1 VHHVHVHLRAFTAS
15 GTPSGPNED
24 WLSAG
29 SDVVVVLDGATV
41 RTGTGCRHGVVWYVR
56 NLGARLVAEAADESR
71 PLPDVL
77 AGAIRGVAA
86 RHPECDLDHPGTPS
100 AAVGIVRVEGDGIGY
115 AVLGDVSL
123 VVDTG
128 DGITVVCDDRVSRT
142 APAERTAVD
151 DHPIGAPEKA
161 EALVRMKHAELAAR
175 NRPGGYW
182 IAAADPDAARHALVG
197 RVPLVRRFALL
208 SDGAARAV
216 DLFRVLDWGE
226 ALDLSPEDLVARVR
240 EVEAADPL
248 GEGFPRNKASNDATV
263 VHVTGVVG
271 PAEPTTPGGHT
282 ARAMAIAP
290 SRRAPAS

>member
-1 VHHVHVHLRAFTAS
+1 MHFRAATAP
-15 GTPSGPNED
+15 GTPSEPNED
-24 WLSAG
+24 WLSA
-29 SDVVVVLDGATV
+29 SPDLFVVLDGATV

-56 NLGARLVAEAADESR
+56 NLGARLVAEAVDESR
-71 PLPDVL
+71 PLPEVL
-77 AGAIRGVAA
+77 AEAIRGVAA

-142 APAERTAVD
+142 APDERKAVD
-151 DHPIGAPEKA
+151 GHPIGSPGKA

-182 IAAADPDAARHALVG
+182 IAAADAGAARHAVVG
-197 RVPLVRRFALL
+197 RAPLVRRFALL

-216 DLFRVLDWGE
+216 DLFRVLDWE
-226 ALDLSPEDLVARVR
+226 DALDLSPEDLVATVR
-240 EVEAADPL
+240 AVEAGDPL
-248 GEGFPRNKASNDATV
+248 GEEFRRNKASDDATV
-263 VHVTGVVG
+263 VHVTGAVG